1 MKFEIVNEFPHEFL
15 KQEGGTCI
23 SIYMPTN
30 RYRPENQQDPI
41 RFKNLLQQTEKELTT
56 KYSKKEVDE
65 MIAPLTALAG
75 ERPFWAH
82 AGDGIA
88 LFAKEGVCIVYRLQ
102 RPVKELA
109 VVAGSFHIKPLI
121 RVFQSADR
129 YHLLGVNRQH
139 FKLFE
144 GNRYGIE
151 EVEIPEELAK
161 NKDEAIGDQ
170 VTDTYLGTGNTG
182 GAAGT
187 AMMHGHGSKKDEI
200 AIDIERYFRYVDR
213 TIAEHYSKPT
223 GLPLYLVTLTEY
235 HTPFKELSHNPHLQG
250 AGVKSDYEALSL
262 EQLRD
267 QAWEIIEPNYL
278 EKTKKLVESF
288 ENARAGGL
296 GSDILQD
303 IAFAAAEDRIERL
316 ILEDGKQYPGKIN
329 LDSGKIETEN
339 VAITE
344 VDDVMDDL
352 AEIVFKTGG
361 EVVVLPKERMPAET
375 GAAAIFRW

>member
-1 MKFEIVNEFPHEFL
+1 MKIEIVNEFPHEFL

-23 SIYMPTN
+23 SIYMPTH

-41 RFKNLLQQTEKELTT
+41 RFKNLIQQTEKELAT
-56 KYSKKEVDE
+56 KFSKKEVDN
-65 MIAPLTALAG
+65 MIAPLAALEG

-88 LFAKEGVCIVYRLQ
+88 LFAKDDKCIIYRLQ

-109 VVAGSFHIKPLI
+109 IVADSFHIKPLI

-161 NKDEAIGDQ
+161 NKDEALGDQ

-200 AIDIERYFRYVDR
+200 DIDIERYFRYVDR
-213 TIAEHYSKPT
+213 TVAEHYSKPA

-235 HTPFKELSHNPHLQG
+235 HTPFKELSHNPYLQDTG
-250 AGVKSDYEALSL
+250 IKSDYEALSL

-267 QAWEIIEPNYL
+267 DAWRLVEPNYL
-278 EKTKKLVESF
+278 DKTKELVESF
-288 ENARAGGL
+288 ENAKAGGQ
-296 GSDILQD
+296 GSEKLQE
-303 IAFAAAEDRIERL
+303 IVFAAAEDRIERL
-316 ILEDGKQYPGKIN
+316 VLEDGRQYPGKID
-329 LDSGKIETEN
+329 LETGEIVTTN
-339 VAITE
+339 VDITE

-361 EVVVLPKERMPAET
+361 EVVVLPKERMPVET

>member
-1 MKFEIVNEFPHEFL
+1 MKIEIVNEFPHEFL

-23 SIYMPTN
+23 SIYMPTH

-41 RFKNLLQQTEKELTT
+41 RFKNLIQQTEKELAT
-56 KYSKKEVDE
+56 KFSKKEVDN
-65 MIAPLTALAG
+65 MIAPLAALEG
-75 ERPFWAH
+75 ERLFWAH

-88 LFAKEGVCIVYRLQ
+88 LFAKDDKCIIYRLQ

-109 VVAGSFHIKPLI
+109 IVADSFHIKPLI

-144 GNRYGIE
+144 GNRYGVE

-161 NKDEAIGDQ
+161 NKEEALGDQ

-200 AIDIERYFRYVDR
+200 DIDIERYFRYVDR

-235 HTPFKELSHNPHLQG
+235 HTLFKEVSHNPYLQSEG
-250 AGVKSDYEALSL
+250 IKSDYEALSL

-267 QAWEIIEPNYL
+267 DAWRLVEPNYL
-278 EKTKKLVESF
+278 DKTKKLVESF
-288 ENARAGGL
+288 ENAKASGQ
-296 GSDILQD
+296 GSEKLQE
-303 IAFAAAEDRIERL
+303 IVFAASEDRIERL
-316 ILEDGKQYPGKIN
+316 ILEDGRQSPGKID
-329 LDSGKIETEN
+329 LETGEIVTAN
-339 VAITE
+339 VDVTE

-361 EVVVLPKERMPAET
+361 EVVVLPKERMPVET